1 MIKLKNINLN
11 EVKKQYQE
19 NGFVVLKNF
28 FEKKTIDIIN
38 VDLKILLE
46 KKITKKNLRFVN
58 KLSSNKINSL
68 HNIQNWSWSRKLQKN
83 KKIRLVVKKLLD
95 EKIEDFGS
103 ELFAKPAKQGLAV
116 PIHQDNY
123 YWCLNSN
130 NALTVWIAI
139 DKSNKNNGGIYYYKK
154 AISWVY

>member
-46 KKITKKNLRFVN
+46 KK
-58 KLSSNKINSL
+58 
-68 HNIQNWSWSRKLQKN
+68 LQKKILDLLTN
-83 KKIRLVVKKLLD
+83 YQVIKLIHYITFKIGHGQESYKKIKK
-95 EKIEDFGS
+95 
-103 ELFAKPAKQGLAV
+103 
-116 PIHQDNY
+116 
-123 YWCLNSN
+123 
-130 NALTVWIAI
+130 
-139 DKSNKNNGGIYYYKK
+139 
-154 AISWVY
+154 